1 MKFIHIA
8 DLHLGKTVN
17 EINLLKDQEYVLRQ
31 ILEVAKS
38 EKVDGILIA
47 GDIYDRSIPSAEAV
61 CLFDWFLT
69 SVSKNGIFVCC
80 IGGNHDSGERLDF
93 GKHIFEKQNVFI
105 EGRFSKKIRVVER
118 RDAYG
123 SIFIHLLP
131 FFKPVQIKTFYP
143 EEKIESFHDA
153 MKIVLKNHPIDLKE
167 RNILITHQFVTG
179 MEPPECSDSEQQIEV
194 GGSEQ
199 ISYQLFDMFDYTAL
213 GHLHGPQKVGKPE
226 IRYSGSP
233 LKYSFSEEFQKK
245 SVVIVEMKEKGSLE
259 IQMKLLKPLYD
270 MRTIKGP
277 IKELM
282 QPEIIKEANA
292 QDYLRIYLTD
302 QEELLDPAA
311 KLRTVYPNLM
321 ELILEKYR
329 KIENAGDE
337 LLEMK
342 EKSPMEMAESFLKLT
357 TGETEE
363 KRMECLKELFDEGRQ
378 EL

>member
-17 EINLLKDQEYVLRQ
+17 EINLLKDQKYVLQQ
-31 ILEVAKS
+31 ILEIAKQ
-38 EKVDGILIA
+38 EQADGILIA

-61 CLFDWFLT
+61 GVFDWFLT
-69 SVSKNGIFVCC
+69 DVSKNGMFVCC

-93 GKHIFEKQNVFI
+93 GKQIFENQNIFI
-105 EGRFSKKIRVVER
+105 EGKFSEKIRVIER

-131 FFKPVQIKTFYP
+131 FFKPVQVRGLYP

-153 MKIVLKNHPIDLKE
+153 MQIVLRNHPIDTKA

-179 MEPPECSDSEQQIEV
+179 LEPPECSDSEQEISV

-199 ISYQLFDMFDYTAL
+199 ISYQLFDAFDYTAL
-213 GHLHGPQKVGKPE
+213 GHLHGPQKAGKDE

-245 SVVIVEMKEKGSLE
+245 SVVLIEMKEKGRVE
-259 IQMKLLKPLYD
+259 IYTKTLKALHD
-270 MRTIKGP
+270 MRTIQGP
-277 IKELM
+277 MRELLC
-282 QPEIIKEANA
+282 PEIIQEADTE
-292 QDYLRIYLTD
+292 DYLRIYLTN

-311 KLRTVYPNLM
+311 KLRNIYPNLM
-321 ELILEKYR
+321 ELRITKYHEAGGGEEALL
-329 KIENAGDE
+329 KI
-337 LLEMK
+337 K
-342 EKSPMEMAESFLKLT
+342 EKSPTEMAENFLQLT
-357 TGETEE
+357 TGEKEE
-363 KRMECLKELFDEGRQ
+363 KRMECLKELFYEGRQ
-378 EL
+378 ES